1 VGNQVCREKETMP
14 YGASV
19 PAAPQAIALSE
30 IHDHKIAKLLSHLA
44 AG

>member
-1 VGNQVCREKETMP
+1 MMQ

-30 IHDHKIAKLLSHLA
+30 INDHKIAKLLSHPA
-44 AG
+44 AR